1 MKDRATEVRQQAS
14 AVRRAA
20 ELSGDNTLKAAA
32 RTLDR
37 AADGHEKRASLSEI
51 PDLSTASLSQ
61 VRATRRRRAVR
72 IHEQVFLPSWQ
83 ESTYGLPNALL
94 RSALFTVATIDGDER
109 RGAVFDLPIFA
120 QGDVVLKLTGL
131 RLIDYDRQVLAAVLT
146 AYRDLP
152 LSKNAES
159 GWVRLSFWQFASL
172 MGLSYGLNVHV
183 AIRESLIRLNAAHLR
198 LRVNRRD
205 VPLPRLVEVAFDDG
219 YEELAT
225 DPRNLKGSD
234 MIALRVPEG
243 MAELFGPTCWTAVPA
258 VALSEY
264 AGLTRWLTS
273 FYSTHSGPR
282 ALEIKDLCGLSGSD
296 CELREFRRRLKNALA
311 RLEEPGTPPEIRV
324 AASVFDKK
332 ADTVEV
338 FLERWNQA

>member
-20 ELSGDNTLKAAA
+20 QSADDATLRKAAA
-32 RTLDR
+32 TLDR
-37 AADGHEKRASLSEI
+37 TADGHENRQASMTQI
-51 PDLSTASLSQ
+51 PDLSGASVSQ

-72 IHEQVFLPSWQ
+72 INELVYLPSWQ
-83 ESTYGLPNALL
+83 ETAFGLPNALL
-94 RSALFTVATIDGDER
+94 RSALFSVATLDSDER
-109 RGAVFDLPIFA
+109 KKAVFDTTIFA

-131 RLIDYDRQVLAAVLT
+131 RLIDYDRQVLAAVLS
-146 AYRDLP
+146 AYKDLP
-152 LSKNAES
+152 LSKDAES
-159 GWVRLSFWQFASL
+159 GWIRLSFWQFASL
-172 MGLSYGLNVHV
+172 LGVSYGLKVHL

-234 MIALRVPEG
+234 LIALRVPEG

-258 VALSEY
+258 LALTEY
-264 AGLTRWLTS
+264 AGLVRWLIS
-273 FYSTHSGPR
+273 FFSTHDKPYSLGV
-282 ALEIKDLCGLSGSD
+282 EDLYNYSGSD
-296 CELREFRRRLKNALA
+296 CGLREFRRRLKNALA
-311 RLEEPGTPPEIRV
+311 RLEEPGTPPEVRV
-324 AASVFDKK
+324 ATSAFDKDK
-332 ADTVEV
+332 VTVY
-338 FLERWNQA
+338 LERWNQA

>member
-1 MKDRATEVRQQAS
+1 MKDRVTEVRRQAS

-20 ELSGDNTLKAAA
+20 ELSGDTTLKDAAG
-32 RTLDR
+32 TLDR
-37 AADGHEKRASLSEI
+37 TADGHEKRAASLSEI

-72 IHEQVFLPSWQ
+72 INELVYLPSWK
-83 ESTYGLPNALL
+83 ESAFGLPNALL
-94 RSALFTVATIDGDER
+94 RSALFGVATLDSDER
-109 RGAVFDLPIFA
+109 KNAVFDLPILA

-131 RLIDYDRQVLAAVLT
+131 RLIDYDRQVLAAVLMV
-146 AYRDLP
+146 YRDLP
-152 LSKNAES
+152 LSKDAES
-159 GWVRLSFWQFASL
+159 GWVRLSFWQFAGL
-172 MGLSYGLNVHV
+172 MGLSYGLKVHI

-225 DPRNLKGSD
+225 DPQNLKGSD

-243 MAELFGPTCWTAVPA
+243 MGDLFGPTCWTAVPA

-264 AGLTRWLTS
+264 AGLVRWLTG
-273 FYSTHSGPR
+273 FFSTHSGPHPL
-282 ALEIKDLCGLSGSD
+282 ALKDLYDLSGSD

-311 RLEEPGTPPEIRV
+311 RLEEPGTPDEIRV
-324 AASVFDKK
+324 AASVFDKDK
-332 ADTVEV
+332 VTVY
-338 FLERWNQA
+338 LERWNHA